1 MINKYIQNQIKPQLH
16 NFTYHYTI
24 LNELG
29 RGAFSIVYKVKS
41 NTTGKIFCV
50 KKIRIPSS
58 SSESN
63 ANTNEIKIL
72 QKIQSHLNKDQ
83 VTTPHLVQYYDS
95 YIENGYMFIVME
107 YCEYGDLYS
116 LLRSVQKHHL
126 YIQEDI
132 LWDISY
138 QTLLALEYLHSKGVI
153 HRDIKLLNI
162 FMNKDKEIK
171 IGDMGMS
178 KIIEGDVDNMNM
190 SRVGT
195 PLFLAPELVKKEKYD
210 YKIDVWSLGCS
221 LYHLAK
227 LVPPF
232 NEDNLIKLGNAIV
245 NSKPKELPHVY
256 SQEFK
261 VLVNALLVKDKNKRV
276 SAKEAIELY
285 IPEKVKMKYKEK
297 MRKRKKKDDRDVKD
311 VVNDNNCNNSNND
324 VNNNNEVNG
333 SNNNSNNDNKEH
345 VNASDVNTNVN
356 NKQEELFRKSQIG
369 SAGMFIRK
377 QLHMQQTQ
385 RKFNMHRKTLKN
397 FTKLSTT
404 TQENFIRIT
413 NINNKTNISRHLND
427 NNSNNNN
434 HSNSN
439 NNQPIQLQTP
449 LNINNNNNQTENQRY
464 LPPSQPKTTTNTI
477 INQKIQTLNSFFNH
491 TNTFNHNTNTNNNTT
506 NKSNI
511 SPKHISLPKIIN
523 KHNFNFPFTTKHTAK
538 PINPIISQD
547 ITSNNILLPK
557 DIPNKQPITSTTSR
571 ANGFFTPI
579 ELRRTFIS
587 GKSKTSSKVLTIHD
601 F

>member
-297 MRKRKKKDDRDVKD
+297 MRKRKKKDGGDGDVKD
-311 VVNDNNCNNSNND
+311 VVNDNNCNNSNNG
-324 VNNNNEVNG
+324 V
-333 SNNNSNNDNKEH
+333 SNSNNDNREH
-345 VNASDVNTNVN
+345 VNASDVNSNNV

-413 NINNKTNISRHLND
+413 NKTNISRHLND
-427 NNSNNNN
+427 NNNNNN
-434 HSNSN
+434 NNSNSNNSNNN

-449 LNINNNNNQTENQRY
+449 LNISNNNTNNQTENQRY

-491 TNTFNHNTNTNNNTT
+491 TNTFNHNINTNNNTT

-523 KHNFNFPFTTKHTAK
+523 KHNFNFPFTTKHTTK
-538 PINPIISQD
+538 PINPIISHD

-557 DIPNKQPITSTTSR
+557 DIPNTPSIKQPITSTTSR

>member
-1 MINKYIQNQIKPQLH
+1 
-16 NFTYHYTI
+16 
-24 LNELG
+24 
-29 RGAFSIVYKVKS
+29 
-41 NTTGKIFCV
+41 
-50 KKIRIPSS
+50 
-58 SSESN
+58 
-63 ANTNEIKIL
+63 
-72 QKIQSHLNKDQ
+72 
-83 VTTPHLVQYYDS
+83 
-95 YIENGYMFIVME
+95 
-107 YCEYGDLYS
+107 
-116 LLRSVQKHHL
+116 
-126 YIQEDI
+126 
-132 LWDISY
+132 
-138 QTLLALEYLHSKGVI
+138 
-153 HRDIKLLNI
+153 
-162 FMNKDKEIK
+162 MNKDKEIK

-210 YKIDVWSLGCS
+210 YKIDIWSLGCS

-297 MRKRKKKDDRDVKD
+297 MRKRKKKDGGDGDVKD
-311 VVNDNNCNNSNND
+311 VVNDNNCNNSNNG
-324 VNNNNEVNG
+324 V
-333 SNNNSNNDNKEH
+333 SNSNNDNREH
-345 VNASDVNTNVN
+345 VNASDVNSNNV

-413 NINNKTNISRHLND
+413 NKTNISRHLND
-427 NNSNNNN
+427 NNNNNN
-434 HSNSN
+434 NSNSNNSNNN

-449 LNINNNNNQTENQRY
+449 LNISNNNTNNQTENQRY

-491 TNTFNHNTNTNNNTT
+491 TNTFNHNINTNNNTT

-523 KHNFNFPFTTKHTAK
+523 KHNFNFPFTTKHTSK
-538 PINPIISQD
+538 PINPIISHD

-557 DIPNKQPITSTTSR
+557 DIPNTPSIKQPITSTTSR